1 MSGGT
6 FVRNATGVV
15 KDLSAFD
22 IFAWAVVFFPWL
34 TSWAGIFWVTPDS
47 YLNVNY
53 YASLGVWAVIAIV
66 IVLLYW
72 QLTVTMPKT
81 GGDYVFISRIIS
93 SPVGFVASFLFF
105 VALLISA
112 GTGSYWA
119 FTEAGTQLSFT
130 GQVLNSQ
137 WMTNLGNAM
146 TPSVT
151 SSLWPLMAGGLLI
164 LLAGAVIVIVGG
176 RIIRY
181 ALYALFAYGALAM
194 VLVLVI
200 FLTSSSSQF
209 AASYG
214 NYFSGGVSGVM
225 SKAASGGY
233 APGSSLSNLSA
244 VVPLLFV
251 SIGPYPVM
259 QLVGGEIRGPRRSLL
274 YGLVLA
280 EVFSIVVW
288 FGLTYLL
295 DSRVGISFIEAWT
308 VVNNHTATVPTAF
321 ASVLYPN
328 SIIIWLLVVGLFI
341 GNIGWSWLALTFI
354 GRLFL
359 AWSFDRVIPAR
370 FATVNDRFHTPATAI
385 AFAAVLAIVPMY
397 LSYFT
402 SFITTQVNAIFFY
415 SVVWF
420 LAALSA
426 ILLPYIRRD
435 VYVISHGKRARVPTL
450 SVLGVV
456 AATLFAYLGYNSVTN
471 SAIGP
476 FAGSA
481 EIFSGALVMVPT
493 VIYTSSYLYN
503 RRRGIDLLKLHSQL
517 PPD

>member
-6 FVRNATGVV
+6 FVRDATGVV

-22 IFAWAVVFFPWL
+22 IFVWAVVFFPWL

-53 YASLGVWAVIAIV
+53 YASLAVWAVIAVV

-130 GQVLNSQ
+130 GRVLNSQ

-151 SSLWPLMAGGLLI
+151 SSLWLLMAGGLII
-164 LLAGAVIVIVGG
+164 LLVGAVIVTVGG
-176 RIIRY
+176 RLIRY
-181 ALYALFAYGALAM
+181 ALYALFGYGALAM
-194 VLVLVI
+194 VLVLIV
-200 FLTSSSSQF
+200 FLASSNSQF
-209 AASYG
+209 ATAYG

-225 SKAASGGY
+225 SKAASSGY
-233 APGSSLSNLSA
+233 TPGSSLSNLSA
-244 VVPLLFV
+244 VIPLLFV

-259 QLVGGEIRGPRRSLL
+259 QLVGGEIRGPRKSLL
-274 YGLVLA
+274 TGLVLA
-280 EVFSIVVW
+280 EVFSIAVW

-308 VVNNHTATVPTAF
+308 VVNSHTATVPTAF

-328 SIIIWLLVVGLFI
+328 EILIWLLVVGLFI

-370 FATVNDRFHTPATAI
+370 FAAVSDRFHTPTTAI
-385 AFAAVLAIVPMY
+385 AFATALAIVPMY

-402 SFITTQVNAIFFY
+402 SFITAQVNAILFY

-426 ILLPYIRRD
+426 ILLPYTRKDIYRL
-435 VYVISHGKRARVPTL
+435 SHGERTGIPRL
-450 SVLGVV
+450 SVLGVL

-471 SAIGP
+471 PAIGP

-481 EIFSGALVMVPT
+481 EVFTAALVMVPIA
-493 VIYTSSYLYN
+493 IYAASYWYN
-503 RRRGIDLLKLHSQL
+503 KRRGIDLSKLHSQL